1 MYQRCVLPP
10 TMLMSTVV
18 AELTVPEL
26 IAAFQSV
33 VLIENDLL
41 PGC

>member
-18 AELTVPEL
+18 GELTVPEL

-33 VLIENDLL
+33 VLIANELL